1 MTGEKIH
8 ATTRPKVY
16 EQTGSDAPRQP
27 CATSIEHGSTR
38 LDMNYKICPRDSDTA
53 SRRSANLS
61 KGYSAVF
68 ATVFIWSM
76 PSLFMFYLNGY
87 YDPWAQN
94 FYRYSVACIAIA
106 PFLFYQIRRG
116 GPRIDMRA
124 VKLCLLPCLPNVVHQ
139 VTQVMALFY
148 IGPGV
153 YTIFTRASVIFT
165 ALLALAF
172 FPEERVVIRQWQ
184 FQLGTLLGLIG
195 AFGVIW
201 FQPNANSLAA
211 ASPSAGGH
219 DQHIALPGLFIA
231 FTATFCWA
239 LYGVLI
245 KRPSAELGSIRS
257 FGLVSFITSA
267 LLFPL
272 TLAFG
277 KIGTPL
283 HAGMNANLV
292 LIVSA
297 VTCITLAH
305 IFYYV
310 AIREIGV
317 ALSQS
322 LQLLCPA
329 IAMALSAWIYGERL
343 THAQLWSAGIL
354 LIGAFLAMRVKP
366 VDTTEAAENI

>member
-1 MTGEKIH
+1 MNQRMSS
-8 ATTRPKVY
+8 ANLDVWR
-16 EQTGSDAPRQP
+16 RQ
-27 CATSIEHGSTR
+27 
-38 LDMNYKICPRDSDTA
+38 
-53 SRRSANLS
+53 SANLS
-61 KGYSAVF
+61 KGYSAIF
-68 ATVFIWSM
+68 ATVFIWSL
-76 PSLFMFYLNGY
+76 PSLFMYYLNRY

-94 FYRYSVACIAIA
+94 FYRYLVACIAIA
-106 PFLFYQIRRG
+106 PLVLYRIRRG
-116 GPRIDMRA
+116 GPPIDMHA

-139 VTQVMALFY
+139 VTQVMALYY

-172 FPEERVVIRQWQ
+172 FPEERVVIRQWR

-201 FQPNANSLAA
+201 FQANTKLHEQHVALA
-211 ASPSAGGH
+211 
-219 DQHIALPGLFIA
+219 GLFIA
-231 FTATFCWA
+231 FTATFSWA

-245 KRPSAELGSIRS
+245 KRPSAQLGSIRS

-267 LLFPL
+267 LLLPL
-272 TLAFG
+272 TLTFG

-283 HAGMNANLV
+283 QAGAQANLI
-292 LIVSA
+292 LIISA

-305 IFYYV
+305 VLYYV
-310 AIREIGV
+310 AINEIGV

-329 IAMALSAWIYGERL
+329 IAMALSAWVYGERL
-343 THAQLWSAGIL
+343 TQAQIWSAAIL
-354 LIGAFLAMRVKP
+354 LVGAFLAMRTKP
-366 VDTTEAAENI
+366 IATAESAENI